1 MSDWVLDASAV
12 LALLRSEPGMNVV
25 EQALIDGASISA
37 VNLSEVASKLVD
49 LGMDDASIRETISEI
64 EFAVEPFGAGDAISA
79 GLLRRLTA
87 GAGLALGDRACLS
100 LATRLNLPALT
111 ADRAWQGLLPNVEV
125 RTIR

>member
-1 MSDWVLDASAV
+1 MD
-12 LALLRSEPGMNVV
+12 VV

-49 LGMDDASIRETISEI
+49 LGMDDASIRATISEI
-64 EFAVEPFGAGDAISA
+64 EFALESFDAEDAVSA

-87 GAGLALGDRACLS
+87 GAGLALGDRACLT

-111 ADRAWQGLLPNVEV
+111 ADRAWQGLLPNVKV